1 MRAAPAVAGMKH
13 NGIRTIMDPAM
24 SGTRP
29 DLIRLEIGE
38 PGFPTPA
45 HVVRAADEAAAA
57 GRTKYTANAGI
68 PELRA
73 ALSDKI
79 KRVNGFDARP
89 EDIVV
94 TAGGVQALFATL
106 TALVEPGDDILI
118 PDPAWPNYIAFG
130 KILGASTT
138 AYSLAPES
146 GFLPDLAELERLVTP
161 RTKVLMLNSPS
172 NPVGS
177 VFPAGTL
184 AELIAFAERNDLW
197 IVSDECYDQVVF
209 DDTFASTAAVGGA
222 ERTISVFTF
231 SKTYAMTGWRIG
243 YLAAP
248 PSLAE
253 IITRLQEPMVSC
265 ISTPGQYAARAAL
278 TGPQDEQRA
287 MVATYRANR
296 DLAVGEFAAHG
307 FDVYRTQGAFYL
319 WMRTGNRDLDGMEIA
334 KRLITEHGVAVGPG
348 PAFGERSG
356 EYIRLSLAASA
367 DDLGEGIRRICASGL
382 LHPAGRF

>member
-13 NGIRTIMDPAM
+13 NGIRTIMDLAM

-130 KILGASTT
+130 KTLGASTT
-138 AYSLAPES
+138 AYSLAPAT

-172 NPVGS
+172 SPVGS

-265 ISTPGQYAARAAL
+265 ISTPGQYAALAAL
-278 TGPQDEQRA
+278 TGPQDEQHA
-287 MVATYRANR
+287 MVATYRA
-296 DLAVGEFAAHG
+296 
-307 FDVYRTQGAFYL
+307 
-319 WMRTGNRDLDGMEIA
+319 NRDLDGMEIA

-367 DDLGEGIRRICASGL
+367 DDLREGIRRICASGL